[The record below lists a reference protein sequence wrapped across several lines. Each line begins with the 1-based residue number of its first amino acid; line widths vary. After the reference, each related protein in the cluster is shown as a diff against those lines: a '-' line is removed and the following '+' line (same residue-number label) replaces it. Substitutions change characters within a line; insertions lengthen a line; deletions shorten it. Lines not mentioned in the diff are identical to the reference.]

1 MALSATM
8 KREAFGDWLH
18 TVPQPRSQTQ
28 RALSSSVL
36 LVMSRSRGTEIKT
49 VTIRDKT
56 KEEGERLGE
65 ARRTCLHHRD
75 DLSSR
80 TANWSIFSRP
90 FTEKVR
96 SHCVCMKPQQI

>member
-1 MALSATM
+1 MALSAKM
-8 KREAFGDWLH
+8 KREAFGDWPH

-36 LVMSRSRGTEIKT
+36 FVMFRSRGIEIKT
-49 VTIRDKT
+49 VATRDKT

-80 TANWSIFSRP
+80 TAGQSSPDPSRRKRE
-90 FTEKVR
+90 FTV
-96 SHCVCMKPQQI
+96 CV

>member
-1 MALSATM
+1 MALSKM

-18 TVPQPRSQTQ
+18 TVPQPRSQIQ

-36 LVMSRSRGTEIKT
+36 FVMFRSRGTEIKT
-49 VTIRDKT
+49 VATRDKT
-56 KEEGERLGE
+56 KEEGERLEE

-80 TANWSIFSRP
+80 TAGQSSPDPSRRKCE
-90 FTEKVR
+90 FAVY
-96 SHCVCMKPQQI
+96 V